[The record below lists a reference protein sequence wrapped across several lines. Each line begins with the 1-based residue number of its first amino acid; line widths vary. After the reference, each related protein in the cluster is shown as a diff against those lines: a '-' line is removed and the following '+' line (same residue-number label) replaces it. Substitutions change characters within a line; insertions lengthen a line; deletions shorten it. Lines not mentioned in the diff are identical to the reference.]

1 LSESLSIGPGLGW
14 FSEIDGG
21 SSAFPILLIDWKITD
36 KWRLNTGRG
45 LAASQGPGLTLNY
58 QLAERWP
65 LGLIGRY
72 EKTRFALGDNP
83 LRAATKSYLN
93 LPSFPDTSVK
103 PFPPLASE
111 SGIR

>member
-1 LSESLSIGPGLGW
+1 MGLERVRRCRTEGGLAGSSWGLSESLSIGPGLGW

-65 LGLIGRY
+65 LGLTGRY

-83 LRAATKSYLN
+83 LRAATKSY
-93 LPSFPDTSVK
+93 P
-103 PFPPLASE
+103 
-111 SGIR
+111 G